1 MHTIIAERWELR
13 PIEGTFC
20 RMDRGVPSYE
30 VAWGFRRTGDTSRK
44 VRGGGV
50 CLP

>member
-20 RMDRGVPSYE
+20 RRMDRGVPE
-30 VAWGFRRTGDTSRK
+30 
-44 VRGGGV
+44 
-50 CLP
+50 L